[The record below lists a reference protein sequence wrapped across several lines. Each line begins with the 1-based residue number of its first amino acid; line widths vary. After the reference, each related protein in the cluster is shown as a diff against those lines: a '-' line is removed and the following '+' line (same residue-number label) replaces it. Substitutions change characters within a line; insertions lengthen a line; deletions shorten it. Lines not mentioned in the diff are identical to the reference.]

1 VSVLFEDQ
9 IPVEPEEGGAFVD
22 IEEEG
27 EHGEEVPD

>member
-1 VSVLFEDQ
+1 MSVLFEDQ

-27 EHGEEVPD
+27 EHGEKVPD